1 MSTEEPPRDDPAR
14 NDTSGGLARDFNDLR
29 ARAAA
34 PKRSPWLLRIAAG
47 VLIVT
52 VILPVLWVLLYGI
65 VEAPGT
71 MLMGQRAGEG
81 ERIRHEAVPLS
92 RISPHLVRAVIAA
105 EDANFCAH
113 RGFDVEAIEKA
124 VKYNDRARRRGSKK
138 RRGASTISQ
147 QTAKNLFLWPERSWV
162 RKGLEVYFTFLIETV
177 WPKRRIMEAY
187 LNAVEWGDGVFG
199 AEAAARARFGK
210 SANDLTANEAARLAS
225 VLPSPNKWNPVS
237 PGPYVSKRVRAVQA
251 RANVVRSGGY
261 AACVLGRER
270 AAPRPGKTKAPET
283 PPELPPLPTVPP
295 ELAPPEEGAPV
306 DSELPVLEETTDA
319 AQPDAATP
327 ADTPPPEPP
336 LALEPPAGAP
346 PPDPAPTSPES
357 GAPPG

>member
-1 MSTEEPPRDDPAR
+1 MALSTEEPPRNDPPPPQ
-14 NDTSGGLARDFNDLR
+14 TPGGLARDFDELR
-29 ARAAA
+29 ARAGA
-34 PKRSPWLLRIAAG
+34 PRRSNWILR
-47 VLIVT
+47 VLALALVIFVIV
-52 VILPVLWVLLYGI
+52 PVLWVLIYGI
-65 VEAPGT
+65 VDPGRT
-71 MLMGQRAGEG
+71 MLMAQRAAEG
-81 ERIRHEAVPLS
+81 EDIRHRAVPLS

-105 EDANFCAH
+105 EDANFCTH

-124 VKYNDRARRRGSKK
+124 AKYNDRAQRRGSKK

-147 QTAKNLFLWPERSWV
+147 QTAKNLFLWPERSWM
-162 RKGLEVYFTFLIETV
+162 RKGLEVYFTFLIETI

-210 SANDLTANEAARLAS
+210 AARDLTANEAARLAS

-261 AACVLGRER
+261 AACVLGKER
-270 AAPRPGKTKAPET
+270 LAPRPGKQKTPEAL
-283 PPELPPLPTVPP
+283 PALPPLPEAPP
-295 ELAPPEEGAPV
+295 ELAPPEEGAPME
-306 DSELPVLEETTDA
+306 SEAVEGVPPETEA
-319 AQPDAATP
+319 P
-327 ADTPPPEPP
+327 AETPPAEPPP
-336 LALEPPAGAP
+336 LALEPPADAP
-346 PPDPAPTSPES
+346 PPDPPSPSPES